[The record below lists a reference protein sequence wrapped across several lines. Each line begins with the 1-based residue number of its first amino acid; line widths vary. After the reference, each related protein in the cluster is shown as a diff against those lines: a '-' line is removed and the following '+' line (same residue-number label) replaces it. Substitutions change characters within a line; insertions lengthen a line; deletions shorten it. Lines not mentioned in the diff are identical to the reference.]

1 MKVLNVLRA
10 SVALGSI
17 GMLVACGTAY
27 SSNSASSVP
36 APTAATVVQ
45 LQQIRNATV
54 KIDFAGTT
62 FLVDPMLSAKGAF
75 PGFPNTYR
83 SELRN
88 PLVDLPFTADQV
100 LESVEAVVVTH
111 THTDHWDE
119 AAQKRIPKNMPI
131 FVQNDLDAKTI
142 RGQGFKDV
150 RVLRDTTTFNG
161 VKLSKTGGQHGTDLW
176 FADPVRSEGMGPVM
190 GVVFSAPK
198 AKTVYVAGDTVWRPE
213 VDQALKTH
221 KPDVIVLN
229 TGSALMSGF
238 EEHPIIMGK
247 QDALQAVKAAPR
259 AAIVAVHM
267 DSVNH
272 MSLSRKELRAFVQ
285 EQKIQDRV
293 AIPADGETLRF

>member
-1 MKVLNVLRA
+1 MKILNPLRSTAALSGIAMLIA
-10 SVALGSI
+10 S
-17 GMLVACGTAY
+17 GTAY
-27 SSNSASSVP
+27 SGTATAASSGSE
-36 APTAATVVQ
+36 ANTVQV
-45 LQQIRNATV
+45 QQIRNATV

-75 PGFPNTYR
+75 PGFPGTYR

-88 PLVDLPFTADQV
+88 PLVDLPFSADEV
-100 LESVEAVVVTH
+100 LKSVEAVVETH

-119 AAQKRIPKNMPI
+119 AAQKQIPKNMPV
-131 FVQNDLDAKTI
+131 FVQNDADAKTI

-150 RVLRDTTTFNG
+150 RVLKGTTTFNG
-161 VKLSKTGGQHGTDLW
+161 VKLSKTGGQHGTDL
-176 FADPVRSEGMGPVM
+176 FYADPERAQMGGSVM

-213 VDQALKTH
+213 VDQALAQH
-221 KPDVIVLN
+221 KPDVVILN
-229 TGSALMSGF
+229 TGSALVSGF

-247 QDALQAVKAAPR
+247 QDTLQATKSAPK

-272 MSLSRKELRAFVQ
+272 MSLSRKELREFVQ
-285 EQKIQDRV
+285 DNKIQDRV
-293 AIPADGETLRF
+293 VIPEDGEVMKF

>member
-1 MKVLNVLRA
+1 MKILNPLRSTAALSGIAMLIA
-10 SVALGSI
+10 S
-17 GMLVACGTAY
+17 GTAY
-27 SSNSASSVP
+27 SG
-36 APTAATVVQ
+36 TAASTSSGSVANTVQV
-45 LQQIRNATV
+45 QQIRNATV

-75 PGFPNTYR
+75 PGFPGTYR

-88 PLVDLPFTADQV
+88 PLVDLPFSADEV
-100 LESVEAVVVTH
+100 LKSVEAVVVTH

-119 AAQKRIPKNMPI
+119 AAQKQIPKNMPV
-131 FVQNDLDAKTI
+131 FVQNDADAKTI

-150 RVLRDTTTFNG
+150 RVLKGTTTFNG
-161 VKLSKTGGQHGTDLW
+161 VKLSKTGGQHGTDL
-176 FADPVRSEGMGPVM
+176 FYADPERAQMGGSVM

-213 VDQALKTH
+213 VDQALAQH
-221 KPDVIVLN
+221 KPDVVILN
-229 TGSALMSGF
+229 TGSALVSGF

-247 QDALQAVKAAPR
+247 QDTLQATKSAPK

-272 MSLSRKELRAFVQ
+272 MSLSRKELREFVQ
-285 EQKIQDRV
+285 DNKIQDRV
-293 AIPADGETLRF
+293 MVPEDGEVMKF

>member
-1 MKVLNVLRA
+1 MKVLNPLRSA
-10 SVALGSI
+10 VALSGI
-17 GMLVACGTAY
+17 AMLIACGTAY
-27 SSNSASSVP
+27 SGTSASTATTSV
-36 APTAATVVQ
+36 ANAVKV
-45 LQQIRNATV
+45 QQIRNATV
-54 KIDFAGTT
+54 KIDFSGTT
-62 FLVDPMLSAKGAF
+62 FLVDPMLSPKGGF

-88 PLVDLPFTADQV
+88 PLVELPFSADDV
-100 LESVEAVVVTH
+100 LKSVDAVVVTH

-119 AAQKRIPKNMPI
+119 AAQKQIPKNMPV
-131 FVQNDLDAKTI
+131 FVQNEVDAKTI

-150 RVLRDTTTFNG
+150 RVLKGTITFNG
-161 VKLSKTGGQHGTDLW
+161 VKLSKTGGQHGSDLW
-176 FADPVRSEGMGPVM
+176 FADPARAEAMGPVM

-213 VDQALKTH
+213 VDQTLKQH
-221 KPDVIVLN
+221 KPDVVILN

-247 QDALQAVKAAPR
+247 QDTLQATKAAPK

-272 MSLSRKELRAFVQ
+272 MSLSRKELREFVQ
-285 EQKIQDRV
+285 ENKIQDRV
-293 AIPADGETLRF
+293 MIPEDGEVMKF

>member
-1 MKVLNVLRA
+1 MKILNPLRSAAALSGIAMLIA
-10 SVALGSI
+10 S
-17 GMLVACGTAY
+17 GTAY
-27 SSNSASSVP
+27 SGTATAASSGSE
-36 APTAATVVQ
+36 ANTVQV
-45 LQQIRNATV
+45 QQIRNATV

-75 PGFPNTYR
+75 PGFPGTYR

-88 PLVDLPFTADQV
+88 PLVDLPFSADEV
-100 LESVEAVVVTH
+100 LKSVEAVVVTH

-119 AAQKRIPKNMPI
+119 AAQKQIPKNMPV
-131 FVQNDLDAKTI
+131 FVQNDADAKTI

-150 RVLRDTTTFNG
+150 RVLKGTTTFNG
-161 VKLSKTGGQHGTDLW
+161 VKLSKTGGQHGTDL
-176 FADPVRSEGMGPVM
+176 FYADPERAQMGGSVM

-213 VDQALKTH
+213 VDQALAQH
-221 KPDVIVLN
+221 KPDVVILN
-229 TGSALMSGF
+229 TGSALVSGF

-247 QDALQAVKAAPR
+247 QDTLQATKSAPK

-272 MSLSRKELRAFVQ
+272 MSLSRKELREFVQ
-285 EQKIQDRV
+285 DNKIQDRV
-293 AIPADGETLRF
+293 VIPEDGEVMKF